1 MHVIAAKAVAFKE
14 ALQPSYKKYAEM
26 VVSNAQTLSD
36 TLIRGPHFTCVSSTR
51 AHITCFASANA
62 QTLSDTLIRGP
73 HFTCFASAKQKRT
86 QKWL

>member
-36 TLIRGPHFTCVSSTR
+36 TLIRGPHFYLLCECKSRKVRSNGGEERADAQRHANTTR
-51 AHITCFASANA
+51 I
-62 QTLSDTLIRGP
+62 
-73 HFTCFASAKQKRT
+73 
-86 QKWL
+86 

>member
-36 TLIRGPHFTCVSSTR
+36 TLIRGPHFTC
-51 AHITCFASANA
+51 
-62 QTLSDTLIRGP
+62 
-73 HFTCFASAKQKRT
+73 FASAKAEKYAEMVVRNAQALSDTPIRGRI
-86 QKWL
+86 

>member
-36 TLIRGPHFTCVSSTR
+36 TLIRGPHFTCVASATAR
-51 AHITCFASANA
+51 FTCIASANA
-62 QTLSDTLIRGP
+62 QTLSDALIRGP
-73 HFTCFASAKQKRT
+73 HFYLLCECKSR
-86 QKWL
+86 